1 LLLTQSLLE
10 LGVDCSLENLNG
22 NTAYEELDLM
32 RAEVEESILYEFI
45 KRKDKE
51 EFKARLLKIY

>member
-22 NTAYEELDLM
+22 NNAYEELDLM

-51 EFKARLLKIY
+51 ELKARLLKIY